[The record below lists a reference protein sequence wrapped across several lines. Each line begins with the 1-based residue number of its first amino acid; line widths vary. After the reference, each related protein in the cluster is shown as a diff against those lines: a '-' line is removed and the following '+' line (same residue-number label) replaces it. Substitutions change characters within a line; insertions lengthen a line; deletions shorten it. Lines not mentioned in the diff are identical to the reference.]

1 MVLDAVLVVL
11 ILGLSTAA
19 VRAGLVGRR
28 GRSLPFFAAPMTS
41 LLAWGL
47 LLPRLERFSTLS
59 DAGLTALL
67 VLTVGAGGGIG
78 FLVCRPLARWFERDT
93 SDDPP
98 PEPIQRL
105 DSWAGGV
112 AAVLLLL
119 AGLWLWYPVLRALD
133 GWVGDQADDSR
144 VLTGVDRVTL
154 APLGVVSGPT
164 TLIDRYPSVFDAGAR
179 PPERGFPPPDSLVD
193 EDIQGLVAEQVVRIT
208 GVACS
213 RPIEGTGF
221 VTESGYVLTNAHV
234 VAGQTRTTVHLGND
248 DWAATVIGFDPQR
261 DLALLALPAPVGPG
275 LGTATAGVGT
285 IGAAFGH
292 PAGRDL
298 RVAPFQITDRVT
310 GTGLDIYGEGD
321 VRRKV
326 FFLAADLESGDSGA
340 PVVDSRGRVV
350 GIVFAISPDER
361 RVAFALTSSEI
372 DDFLAE
378 DRSDPVGPTE
388 CR

>member
-11 ILGLSTAA
+11 IIGLTTVAG
-19 VRAGLVGRR
+19 RAGLVGRR
-28 GRSLPFFAAPMTS
+28 GRSLPFFAAP
-41 LLAWGL
+41 LAGLVAWGL
-47 LLPRLERFSTLS
+47 LLPRLERFRTLS
-59 DAGLTALL
+59 DAGLVALL

-78 FLVCRPLARWFERDT
+78 FLVCRPRARWFERDAF
-93 SDDPP
+93 DDPP
-98 PEPIQRL
+98 SESIQRL
-105 DSWAGGV
+105 ESWAGGV
-112 AAVLLLL
+112 AAVLLLF

-133 GWVGDQADDSR
+133 GWVGDQADNSL

-164 TLIDRYPSVFDAGAR
+164 TLIDRFPSVFDAGSR
-179 PPERGFPPPDSLVD
+179 PPQRGLPPPDSLVA

-213 RPIEGTGF
+213 RPTEGTGF
-221 VTESGYVLTNAHV
+221 VTESGHVLTNAHV

-248 DWAATVIGFDPQR
+248 EWPATVIGFDPQR
-261 DLALLALPAPVGPG
+261 DLALLTLPEPVGPG
-275 LGTATAGVGT
+275 LATATAGVGA
-285 IGAAFGH
+285 IGAVFGH

-340 PVVDSRGRVV
+340 PVVDSLGRVV
-350 GIVFAISPDER
+350 GIVFAVSPDESQ
-361 RVAFALTSSEI
+361 VAFALTSSEI
-372 DDFLAE
+372 EGFLAE
-378 DRSDPVGPTE
+378 DRPDPVGPTE